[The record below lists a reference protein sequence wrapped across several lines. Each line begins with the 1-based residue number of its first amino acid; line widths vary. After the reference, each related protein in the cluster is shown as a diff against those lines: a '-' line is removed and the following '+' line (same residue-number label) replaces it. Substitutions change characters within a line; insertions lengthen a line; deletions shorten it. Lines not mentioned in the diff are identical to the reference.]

1 MRNYRNL
8 VILAVVSAAL
18 VVPVCTT
25 LAKAPKA
32 VVDAGSLIPA
42 VDVFRGTK
50 YVNVYSQAA
59 AVDGAEGSFTVDQ
72 PASAKWV
79 TFFIGVNNL
88 IPNST
93 YRVYFDW
100 NGINESA
107 PIGDCST
114 AGPCTLMGTLTTDA
128 SGIGSYYY
136 EGLSLPVG
144 VYSLSVYINQIGVK
158 INHTV
163 LISDN
168 LDFTIN
174 P

>member
-1 MRNYRNL
+1 MRSYRTL
-8 VILAVVSAAL
+8 IILAVVSAAL
-18 VVPVCTT
+18 VVPVCTS

-42 VDVFRGTK
+42 VDVFPGTK

-59 AVDGAEGSFTVDQ
+59 ADDGAEGSFTVDQ

-88 IPNST
+88 IPSST

-100 NGINESA
+100 SGIT
-107 PIGDCST
+107 PGDVST
-114 AGPCTLMGTLTTDA
+114 AGPCTYMGILTTDA

-144 VYSLSVYINQIGVK
+144 VYSLNVYINQIGVK

-163 LISDN
+163 LISDS